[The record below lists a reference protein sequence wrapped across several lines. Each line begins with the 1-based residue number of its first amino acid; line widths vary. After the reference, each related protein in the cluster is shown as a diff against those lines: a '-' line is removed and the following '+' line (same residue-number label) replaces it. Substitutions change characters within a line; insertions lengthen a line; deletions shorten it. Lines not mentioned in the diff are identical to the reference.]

1 MRPKFFYQTVCYLEV
16 RGFSARWL
24 LDWRGELGE
33 VDAINRVFVL
43 FQRWCAPE
51 DRGEHDDWGRG
62 QQRLA
67 CFLSGIFNDTA
78 FE

>member
-1 MRPKFFYQTVCYLEV
+1 MRPKFFHQTMCCLEV
-16 RGFSARWL
+16 RRFSARWL

-33 VDAINRVFVL
+33 VDAINCVFVL

-51 DRGEHDDWGRG
+51 YRGEHDDWGG
-62 QQRLA
+62 SQQGLA